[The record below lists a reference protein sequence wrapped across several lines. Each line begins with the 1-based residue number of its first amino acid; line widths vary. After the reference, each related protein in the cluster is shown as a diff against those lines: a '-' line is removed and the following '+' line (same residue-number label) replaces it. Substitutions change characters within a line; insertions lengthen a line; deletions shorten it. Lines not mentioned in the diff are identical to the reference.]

1 MSTSL
6 PSLDAFYPP
15 WKDISDKYETLFH
28 DLKTRVKDPSHY
40 RKMEESLV
48 WEYYGFEIMLTIL
61 LCRGITFETSVQD
74 VQPIVQDMQGT
85 SKEIDFR
92 IRIGDIPV
100 LFGVTHFHGR
110 PKDLRKDVE
119 RENIPLHNIR
129 RDEASLGHDGIIVG
143 IRSQKEYL
151 NRRIAVRIAKEGK
164 TKFAHDYIYILFP
177 KLDIGFGGGLD
188 AIPVGFQFD
197 KYSKYDYRPVAITGL
212 VLIGKYIGTEP
223 PDTCIS
229 EDKLLVRSTAFQSC
243 SPEIS
248 RVLNLIDNTI
258 IDETKRNKQVREI
271 LSQKKRNDKHVN

>member
-15 WKDISDKYETLFH
+15 WKDISDKYEILF
-28 DLKTRVKDPSHY
+28 DGLKTRVTDPSHY
-40 RKMEESLV
+40 RKREEALF
-48 WEYYGFEIMLTIL
+48 WEHYCFEIMLTIL
-61 LCRGITFETSVQD
+61 LGKGITFETSVQD

-110 PKDLRKDVE
+110 PNDLRKDVE
-119 RENIPLHNIR
+119 RENTPVHNIR
-129 RDEASLGHDGIIVG
+129 RDGDSSGHDGIIVG

-188 AIPVGFQFD
+188 SIPVGFQFD
-197 KYSKYDYRPVAITGL
+197 KYSKYDYRPVAMTGL
-212 VLIGKYIGTEP
+212 ILIGQYIETEP
-223 PDTCIS
+223 PDTGIS
-229 EDKLLVRSTAFQSC
+229 ENELIVRTTAFQSC
-243 SPEIS
+243 SPKIS
-248 RVLNLIDNTI
+248 RVLSLIDNTI

-271 LSQKKRNDKHVN
+271 LSKKKRNDKHVN